1 MTRHPLCAA
10 AVLGH
15 RFSVATIRDVASID
29 ELWPYI
35 YEAIDR
41 ALLET
46 VPGRVAAS

>member
-1 MTRHPLCAA
+1 VTRHPLCAA

-15 RFSVATIRDVASID
+15 RFSVATIRVASID